1 MPRRRIADRAAN
13 PTHGGRRRMKR
24 QTTAWGAVYRRPN
37 SRYWWLKV
45 KFPGDP
51 TPHRQPTNPRTED
64 EQEARRQLHERLG
77 ERGHVRAQRPRT
89 ETVPVHD
96 LLDLYVLDCAD
107 KGPHPTRTGRAL
119 AHRARPRA
127 RARCLPPRPR

>member
-1 MPRRRIADRAAN
+1 
-13 PTHGGRRRMKR
+13 MKR
-24 QTTAWGAVYRRPN
+24 QTTAWGTVYRRPR

-64 EQEARRQLHERLG
+64 KAEAQRQLHERLG
-77 ERGHVRAQRPRT
+77 ERGHVRTQRLRT
-89 ETVPVHD
+89 ETVTVHD

-107 KGPHPTRTGRAL
+107 KGSPNPTRTG
-119 AHRARPRA
+119 
-127 RARCLPPRPR
+127 